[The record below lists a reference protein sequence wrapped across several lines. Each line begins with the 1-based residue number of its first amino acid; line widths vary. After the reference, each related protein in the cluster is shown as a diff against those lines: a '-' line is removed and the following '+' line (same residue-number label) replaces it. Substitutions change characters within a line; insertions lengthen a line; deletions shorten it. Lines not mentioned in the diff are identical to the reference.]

1 MKIFLTILK
10 TILKIPAVLGMIA
23 GFTITGIGTVIMLV
37 SGLIG
42 WQGGSEAWK
51 VMKEMIKQLKNNKQ
65 NG

>member
-1 MKIFLTILK
+1 MKIFKTILK
-10 TILKIPAVLGMIA
+10 TILKIPAIIGMIA
-23 GFTITGIGTVIMLV
+23 GFTITGIGAVIILI

-51 VMKEMIKQLKNNKQ
+51 VLKEMIKQLKNNKQ